1 MSEMFYKCP
10 GPHRGPNGKT
20 FGYVSAEK
28 CPEGHFETL
37 PEAVEGKAKKA
48 PTPAQKKHVKETT
61 ELLTK

>member
-1 MSEMFYKCP
+1 MEIFYKCP

-28 CPEGHFETL
+28 CPDGYFETL
-37 PEAVEGKAKKA
+37 PEAVAGKRQ

-61 ELLTK
+61 ELSSK

>member
-20 FGYVSAEK
+20 FGYVSAEE
-28 CPEGHFETL
+28 CPDGYFETL
-37 PEAVEGKAKKA
+37 PEAVAGKRQ

-61 ELLTK
+61 ELSSK